1 MDVILDMV
9 GAPYWGQN
17 VACLARR
24 GRLILIS
31 GMGGRKV
38 EVDLGVLQGKLARV
52 IGSMLRPLPLAEKI
66 ALTAAFSGF
75 ALPRFADGRLIAVID
90 SAYPLAEAAEAHRRM
105 ESNANIGKIVLQV

>member
-24 GRLILIS
+24 GRLIIVS

-38 EVDLGVLQGKLARV
+38 EVDLGALQGKLAQV
-52 IGSMLRPLPLAEKI
+52 IGSAAPLPFAEKI
-66 ALTAAFSGF
+66 ALTAFPP
-75 ALPRFADGRLIAVID
+75 ALA
-90 SAYPLAEAAEAHRRM
+90 PLRRRR
-105 ESNANIGKIVLQV
+105 S